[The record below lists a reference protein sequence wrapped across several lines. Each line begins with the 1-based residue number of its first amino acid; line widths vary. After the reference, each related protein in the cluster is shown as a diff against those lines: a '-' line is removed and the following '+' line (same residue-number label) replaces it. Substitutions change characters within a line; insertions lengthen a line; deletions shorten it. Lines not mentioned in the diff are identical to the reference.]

1 MSHIPDP
8 RAERSPLDVQ
18 RHAPSPNRNRPLL
31 LCLSH
36 LRWDFVFQR
45 PQHLLTRAAKNF
57 RVLVVEEPVF
67 EDGASPRFEVSDRE
81 GGIQIAVPHLPTGC
95 SPTEIMRLQ
104 RDLIDQL
111 LLVHGNPAVL
121 WYYSPM
127 AMSFSAHLE
136 APVCLYDCMD
146 ELSAFR
152 GAAPDLTL
160 WERRLFAKA
169 DFVVAGGRTLFEA
182 KRRQHGAVT
191 CLPSSIDTAHFA
203 RSRHQPAE
211 PADLDGIPHPR
222 LGFFGVIDERFDA
235 ELLRDAAAAR
245 PDWHFVMIGPVV
257 KIDPASLPQAAN
269 IHWLGGKAYSEL
281 PSYLGNWDL
290 GIMPFALNEST
301 RFISPTKTPE
311 FLAAGLRVVSTA
323 ITDVVHPY
331 GDAGLV
337 AIGGDAADF
346 VAKCD
351 EQLAAPREEW
361 LRKVDDML
369 ATNSWDRSW
378 ARVQDL
384 IHGTMADKVDRL
396 AAERAL
402 ARASA
407 RAATPAPR
415 RSGSPAQ
422 VPLAAG
428 GELRQRPRAL
438 SAPGKE

>member
-1 MSHIPDP
+1 MSHIHDP
-8 RAERSPLDVQ
+8 RAERSPLDVAGNSIST
-18 RHAPSPNRNRPLL
+18 RRAKPLL

-67 EDGASPRFEVSDRE
+67 ETDVAPRFEVSDRE
-81 GGIQIAVPHLPTGC
+81 GGIQVAVPHLPAGC

-111 LLVHGNPAVL
+111 VLVHGNPAVL

-182 KRRQHGAVT
+182 KRRQHDAVT

-203 RSRHQPAE
+203 RSRHEPAE
-211 PADLDGIPHPR
+211 PADLQGIAHPR
-222 LGFFGVIDERFDA
+222 LGFFGVIDERFDID
-235 ELLRDAAAAR
+235 LLREAAAAR
-245 PDWHFVMIGPVV
+245 PDWQFVMIGPVV

-269 IHWLGGKAYSEL
+269 IHWLGGKAYAEL

-311 FLAAGLRVVSTA
+311 FLAAGLKVVSTA

-331 GDAGLV
+331 GDEGLV
-337 AIGGDAADF
+337 AISADAADF
-346 VAKCD
+346 VAKC
-351 EQLAAPREEW
+351 EAELAAPREGW
-361 LRKVDDML
+361 LRKVDAKL
-369 ATNSWDRSW
+369 ATNSWDKSW

-384 IHGTMADKVDRL
+384 IQGTMAGKVDKL

-402 ARASA
+402 ARASV
-407 RAATPAPR
+407 RAPTQAPR
-415 RSGSPAQ
+415 SSGLPAQ

-428 GELRQRPRAL
+428 GELRPRPRAL